1 MNLLR
6 FQRSA
11 FALVL
16 SAATIAGVVSVH
28 PGSARAAEAD
38 QPFKVGLMVPLSG
51 PGAGGAAEGAQQGLA
66 LALAEINAAGIAARR
81 FETIVVDDASDPRTA
96 VDVCNRLILQEKVSA
111 IISQGPTPTRMACN
125 QAALRAGIPHIAA
138 VSGPGGICI
147 PNMVMVGPETSQ
159 TLLTLIQ
166 QVVKDGHKK
175 LFYIGSDYS
184 ALREALTQARQT
196 AEQLGGSIV
205 DSTFVPFGSTD
216 FAAELGK
223 ISAARPDVVIMMLV
237 GADAVTFA
245 RQFGEDARMAGIQRA
260 DFLMTEKALRSLG
273 SAARDTYVAANY
285 YAAIDGEAN
294 KVFKSSMSKMFGAK
308 AIPDTW
314 AMMTYNAM
322 YLLAGTVKTPASG
335 PKEVLSALPGAAVD
349 GPQGRIQVVG
359 NYVSTPV
366 YVARTTADGDLKV
379 IAHYDNVAPAGCRK

>member
-6 FQRSA
+6 FRRSA
-11 FALVL
+11 LALVI
-16 SAATIAGVVSVH
+16 SATALAGAA
-28 PGSARAAEAD
+28 SAYSRSSLAAPAD
-38 QPFKVGLMVPLSG
+38 QPFKVGLMIPLSG
-51 PGAGGAAEGAQQGLA
+51 AGAGGAGEGAQQGLA
-66 LALAEINAAGIAARR
+66 LALAEINAAGAARR

-111 IISQGPTPTRMACN
+111 IISQGTTPARMACN
-125 QAALRAGIPHIAA
+125 QVAMRAGIPHIAA

-159 TLLTLIQ
+159 TLLTLIK

-184 ALREALTQARQT
+184 ALREALPLAKQT

-245 RQFGEDARMAGIQRA
+245 RQFGDDARMASIQRA
-260 DFLMTEKALRSLG
+260 DFLMTEKALQSLG
-273 SAARDTYVAANY
+273 NAARDTYVAANY
-285 YAAIDGEAN
+285 YAAIDGKAN
-294 KVFKSSMSKMFGAK
+294 EIFRSSMSKMFGAK
-308 AIPDTW
+308 AIPDAW

-322 YLLAGTVKTPASG
+322 YLLAGTVKTAASG
-335 PKEVLSALPGAAVD
+335 PKEVLAALPGAAID

-366 YVARTTADGDLKV
+366 YVAKTTADGGLKV
-379 IAHYDNVAPAGCRK
+379 IAHYDNVAPSGCRNK